1 MDRVNYHYCSPIDP
15 ILSFKVSLLI
25 CHKYYDTSYSF
36 VKFVRIIQK
45 KTSWYTY
52 AHILFPNDFGDNINY
67 IHSFLNLSQNDI

>member
-25 CHKYYDTSYSF
+25 GHEYYDTYYFF

-45 KTSWYTY
+45 NLVIYLRTHFIPERLS
-52 AHILFPNDFGDNINY
+52 DNINY